1 MIEQGEQDLNEISLI
16 EDNEDD
22 VYDLPKTDDFY
33 LNDVLGL
40 DYALSRKRRNPD
52 DKFKIASEL
61 SEEVN
66 ERRREAAR
74 RQSKNNHLRT
84 FFYFICPFCNLM
96 NSFFIMI

>member
-1 MIEQGEQDLNEISLI
+1 MSEQGEQDLNEISLI

-22 VYDLPKTDDFY
+22 VHDQPETNVFY

-52 DKFKIASEL
+52 GKFKIASEL

-74 RQSKNNHLRT
+74 RQVKT
-84 FFYFICPFCNLM
+84 IMYDFFP
-96 NSFFIMI
+96 S